1 MCQIGA
7 QTAGMLRPPAAGDEI
22 LQKCG
27 FLRRWLLS
35 SAPNPDSVQLVLL
48 LLQQSYCY
56 CFTLCCYLVLEL
68 LCIKCYC
75 LTPVL
80 FSAEASLHLETL

>member
-35 SAPNPDSVQLVLL
+35 SAPNPNSVQLVLL
-48 LLQQSYCY
+48 
-56 CFTLCCYLVLEL
+56 FNTLVLQL

-75 LTPVL
+75 LTLVL
-80 FSAEASLHLETL
+80 FCAEASLHLETL